1 MINKDGYIVSENIVE
16 PYTEGQINPSGI
28 PSTQMIRGK
37 QIYFAPARALT
48 AVDNNAFSSST
59 GAGDHVDASAIT
71 ILNNMRTRIAE
82 LEERL
87 QKLELLRKP

>member
-16 PYTEGQINPSGI
+16 PYTESQVNPSGV

-37 QIYFAPARALT
+37 QLYFSPARALT
-48 AVDNNAFSSST
+48 AVDNTAFSSS
-59 GAGDHVDASAIT
+59 AVGDHVDASAIT

-82 LEERL
+82 LEDRL